1 MNTKNKV
8 VPMHDNPMMSAA
20 LGYASLGWH
29 VFPCWWIKDDGNC
42 ACGSA
47 QCKSPG
53 KHPISKVAPW
63 GQNNATT
70 DAEPIKSWWTQYPQA
85 NIAVFLERSNLCAID
100 IDPRNGGLDTID
112 QIEAKHGKLESDL
125 LQFTGGGGEHR
136 VFAKPLSGNLPGK
149 LGPGVDV
156 KLNGYIMLEPSNHS
170 SGKQYV
176 WEASSDPREGIMA
189 SPLPDWL
196 RDLAL
201 QHVTAAPVQ
210 GPAEGR
216 VLLITDSQ
224 KQEIVEA
231 LGAIGSDDRETW
243 LQVGMAL
250 QSTADP
256 QWAFDVWSQWSQQSA
271 KFDPVDQLR
280 VWRSIKSKGLD
291 GITYRT
297 IFEMAKQQGVVVM
310 PKSSLLCFEPEPMDD
325 IKIAHEEM
333 PEVPPHLLIPPSS
346 VLRDVVQWINETSP
360 KPQPLFA
367 VQTALAFGATV
378 LGRRFSSDNENFTSL
393 YFLNIGE
400 SGSGKEYAKTAIEKL
415 LTSCELTHLIGPSGY
430 TSNSGV
436 LSCLLHQPNHVAVI
450 DEFHRLLEL
459 ASLKNNGNLKSM
471 LTYLMTAWGQLHS
484 VVRPVSF
491 STIGLSAKEA
501 QTAKDRTVY
510 NPAITAVAMAIPDF
524 WEKVGSVAVR
534 DGFLNRFLIVESEIG
549 RQVSNFSPKMP
560 VPQSVIDWT
569 QSIRARYSGIVDPDM
584 CGTTGVDPVI
594 VGMSDGARKAFMQFE
609 ASCMT
614 GEICKIAAD
623 AQVVEVVNRS
633 NEIAMRLALILA
645 LARNGYQIEEKDAQ
659 WAIDYV
665 RCHAMRSIYRLKHC
679 VADSEFAAIGKQVH
693 GLLARKGEPMT
704 MARIIDF
711 CPRLN
716 NYNVQQRSHIM
727 NALVEAGKVAV
738 VEKPGGH
745 QGRGRK
751 APWFA
756 AIESKAEEWS
766 DE

>member
-1 MNTKNKV
+1 MNAQVLHMHKN
-8 VPMHDNPMMSAA
+8 PRLTAA
-20 LGYASLGWH
+20 LSYVSLGWH
-29 VFPCWWIKDDGNC
+29 ILPAWWIQDGKC
-42 ACGSA
+42 ACGSEA
-47 QCKSPG
+47 CKSPG
-53 KHPISKVAPW
+53 KHPIARIAPW
-63 GQNNATT
+63 GQKSSTT
-70 DAEPIKSWWTQYPQA
+70 DADTVRRWWEQYPQA
-85 NIAVFLERSNLCAID
+85 NIAAFLEPSNLCAID

-112 QIEAKHGKLESDL
+112 QIEAKHGKLDSDL

-136 VFAKPLSGNLPGK
+136 VFQKPATGNLPGK

-156 KLNGYIMLEPSNHS
+156 KLNGYIMLEPSNHV
-170 SGKQYV
+170 SGKQYA
-176 WEASSDPREGIMA
+176 WEASSDPRDGILP

-196 RDLAL
+196 RDLAA
-201 QHVTAAPVQ
+201 QRISAPPVA
-210 GPAEGR
+210 GPSEGR
-216 VLLITDSQ
+216 VLHITEAQ
-224 KQEIVEA
+224 QREIEEA
-231 LGAIGSDDRETW
+231 LSAIPADDRDTW

-250 QSTADP
+250 KSTSDYQWAYDVWCKWSEQST
-256 QWAFDVWSQWSQQSA
+256 

-280 VWRSIKSKGLD
+280 VWRSIASKGLD
-291 GITYRT
+291 GITYRS
-297 IFEMAKQQGVVVM
+297 IFEMAKRNGVVVLPVPTM
-310 PKSSLLCFEPEPMDD
+310 NIEPAPMDE
-325 IKIAHEEM
+325 IKIVHDKM
-333 PEVPPHLLIPPSS
+333 PEVPPHLLLPPNG
-346 VLRDVVQWINETSP
+346 VLREVVQWINATSP

-367 VQTALAFGATV
+367 VQTALAFASTV

-430 TSNSGV
+430 TSNAGV

-484 VVRPVSF
+484 VVRPVSY
-491 STIGLSAKEA
+491 STLGLSSKDA
-501 QTAKDRTVY
+501 QTAKERTVY
-510 NPAITAVAMAIPDF
+510 NPAITTVALAIPDF
-524 WEKVGSVAVR
+524 WEKVGSAAVR

-549 RQVSNFSPKMP
+549 RQVSNFSAKTP
-560 VPQSVIDWT
+560 VPQSVIDWAK
-569 QSIRARYSGIVDPDM
+569 SVRSRYSGVVDPDT
-584 CGTTGVDPVI
+584 CGTMGVEPVI
-594 VGMSDGARKAFMQFE
+594 VGMSDGARRAFMRFE
-609 ASCMT
+609 ESCMT
-614 GEICKIAAD
+614 GEVCKIAAD
-623 AQVVEVVNRS
+623 AQVVEIVNRS

-645 LARNGYQIEEKDAQ
+645 LSRDGHQIEEADAQ
-659 WAIDYV
+659 WAIEYV

-679 VADSEFAAIGKQVH
+679 VADSEFAAVSKQVYSI
-693 GLLARKGEPMT
+693 LARRGQPMT

-716 NYNVQQRSHIM
+716 NYNVQQRSHILS
-727 NALVEAGKVAV
+727 ALVEAGKVAI

-751 APWFA
+751 APWFVA
-756 AIESKAEEWS
+756 VDSKAEDWT